1 MRLWPILKASHSPLI
16 FYYTGILVTIAK
28 IKYCYQDINFTFYWH
43 FERDHQ
49 DMTDLEQKKRWQMRE
64 YSEKNLSKNHLTVWY
79 GQSSLQTSIQTYVW
93 HLHLNYLSR
102 IIFQIINIFSIIFLN
117 LDNQHCS
124 YEGTVFQ
131 ISGWKYSRYGQ
142 CAIHWTWTWT
152 NSEAYLVFP
161 PFG

>member
-102 IIFQIINIFSIIFLN
+102 IIFQIINIFSIISYSVLFIYSMKLYQPCKTDRWSKDLQN
-117 LDNQHCS
+117 LFSH
-124 YEGTVFQ
+124 FK
-131 ISGWKYSRYGQ
+131 I
-142 CAIHWTWTWT
+142 
-152 NSEAYLVFP
+152 
-161 PFG
+161 